1 MDYKDTLHLPLT
13 DFPMR
18 GNLGEKEIDIQARW
32 EALDIY
38 QKNLGFN
45 SEQKPFILH
54 DGPPYANGSIHIGHA
69 MNKILKD
76 FLIRYKTMQG
86 FYSRYIPGWDT
97 HGLPIETAL
106 AKKGIKRK
114 DLPLHEYR
122 SLCMAYAKEQV
133 DIQKIQF
140 KRLGILGEWDN
151 PYITFNASYEA
162 DQIRVFAAMVEKGL
176 IYKGLKPVYWSPS
189 SETALAE
196 AEIEYQE
203 VEDTSIYVAFESM
216 DTKGFYP
223 DAHFIIWT
231 TTPWTL
237 PANRAIS
244 VHPNE
249 TYVYIQT
256 SNKKYILAEALL
268 SKVSSLHQFEDVII
282 LNSMKGIDLEL
293 MTYKHPLFSDVC
305 PIICGEHVTMED
317 GSGLV
322 HTAPGHGDD
331 DYVVGKLYNLEVFC
345 PVDERGVMMA
355 SAHQYEGLFFE
366 DANVEIVRDLEANG
380 LLLSQTKF
388 KHSYPHD
395 WRTNKKVIFRATP
408 QWFASVKSIKDELL
422 RVTKDVSWSPDWGM
436 QRLSNMIT
444 NREDW
449 CISRQRAWGVP
460 IPVFYAENGEPILS
474 QDVLSHVATLFEKH
488 GSNVWFEKEAI
499 DLLPP
504 QFTHPGSPNN
514 TFKKETDIMDVWF
527 DSGTSYTTLNR
538 YGLSLPA
545 DVYLEGSDQYR
556 GWFNSSLT
564 THVAVHGSAPY
575 KQVVS
580 HGFVLDGQG
589 RKMSKSMGNTIDPL
603 KVMNVMG
610 ADILRLWVATTDY
623 QQDVRISDE
632 ALKQIGEGYRKIR
645 NTIRY
650 MLGVLSGF
658 NPKEDYISF
667 SMRGMLNRAMTIK
680 LDDLINQ
687 IVDAFDTFAFD
698 KVYRYVMPF
707 VINDL
712 SAFYLDF
719 TKDTLYTSKEKDF
732 ERLCIQSTIYDIV
745 KTLMIMLTPIMP
757 HTMSEAYQYL
767 VGETLEDIYLERF
780 PEKRTRELRPKLL
793 KALDALYELR
803 DVVNMKLEA
812 ARSEKIINKS
822 MQARIDLSILPKH
835 QEAIIYLQIDLKHI
849 FMVAHVHLSIQEELQ
864 AVVSVFEGEACVR
877 CWNVFETLE
886 ETKLC
891 KKCSHVVKELNT

>member
-13 DFPMR
+13 EFPMR
-18 GNLGEKEIDIQARW
+18 GNLGEKELEIQARW
-32 EALDIY
+32 ESLNIY
-38 QKNLGFN
+38 QKNLLLNKDN
-45 SEQKPFILH
+45 SPFILH

-69 MNKILKD
+69 MNKVLKD
-76 FLIRYKTMQG
+76 FLLRYKTMKG
-86 FYSRYIPGWDT
+86 FHTRYIPGWDT

-114 DLPLHEYR
+114 DMPLHEYR
-122 SLCMAYAKEQV
+122 NLCMEYAKEQV
-133 DIQKIQF
+133 EIQKIQF

-151 PYITFNASYEA
+151 PYITLNATYEA
-162 DQIRVFAAMVEKGL
+162 DQIRVFAKMVEKGL

-203 VEDTSIYVAFESM
+203 VEDTSIYVAFESL
-216 DTKGFYP
+216 DTKGLYP
-223 DAHFIIWT
+223 DANFIIWT

-249 TYVYIQT
+249 SYVYFKT
-256 SNKKYILAEALL
+256 SSKKYIVAEALL
-268 SKVSSLHQFEDVII
+268 SKVTSFHKFKDVVV
-282 LNSMKGIDLEL
+282 LKTMKGIDLER
-293 MTYKHPLFSDVC
+293 MTYKHPLFDIVC

-322 HTAPGHGDD
+322 HTAPGHGDE
-331 DYVVGKLYNLEVFC
+331 DYIVGKLYDLEVFC
-345 PVDERGVMMA
+345 PVDEKGVMMA
-355 SAHQYEGLFFE
+355 SANQYEGLFFE
-366 DANVEIVRDLEANG
+366 DANAKIISDLEVSG
-380 LLLSQTKF
+380 HLLSQTKF

-408 QWFASVKSIKDELL
+408 QWFAGVKSIKDDLL
-422 RVTKDVSWSPDWGM
+422 KVTKDVLWTPDWGM
-436 QRLSNMIT
+436 QRLNNMIM

-460 IPVFYAENGEPILS
+460 IPVFYAENGETILS
-474 QDVLSHVATLFEKH
+474 QDVLSHVASLFETH
-488 GSNVWFEKEAI
+488 GSNIWFEKEAI
-499 DLLPP
+499 DLLPKG
-504 QFTHPGSPNN
+504 FKHPGSPNHI
-514 TFKKETDIMDVWF
+514 FKKETDIMDVWF
-527 DSGTSYTTLNR
+527 DSGTSYTMLNR
-538 YGLSLPA
+538 YGLSMPA

-575 KQVVS
+575 KQIVS

-589 RKMSKSMGNTIDPL
+589 RKMSKSMGNTVDPL

-623 QQDVRISDE
+623 QQDVRISDD

-650 MLGVLSGF
+650 MLGVLSGYDP
-658 NPKEDYISF
+658 NKDYVAF
-667 SMRGMLNRAMTIK
+667 SMRGMLNRAITIK
-680 LDDLINQ
+680 LDDLINLSNE
-687 IVDAFDTFAFD
+687 AFDTFAFD
-698 KVYRYVMPF
+698 KIYRYVMPF

-712 SAFYLDF
+712 SSFYLDF
-719 TKDTLYTSKEKDF
+719 TKDILYTAKEKDF
-732 ERLCIQSTIYDIV
+732 ERISVQSTIYDIV
-745 KTLMIMLTPIMP
+745 KTLLVILTPIMP
-757 HTMSEAYQYL
+757 HTMSEAYQFL
-767 VGETLEDIYLERF
+767 VGDKLEDVYLERF

-793 KALDALYELR
+793 EALDLLYELR
-803 DVVNMKLEA
+803 DVVNMNLET
-812 ARSEKIINKS
+812 ARTEKIINKS
-822 MQARIDLSILPKH
+822 MQARIDLTILEKH
-835 QEAIIYLQIDLKHI
+835 QQAITYLQVDLKQI
-849 FMVAHVHLSIQEELQ
+849 FMVADVQLKLGNVLKAE
-864 AVVSVFEGEACVR
+864 VSVFDGEACVR
-877 CWNVFETLE
+877 CWNVYETLE

-891 KKCSHVVKELNT
+891 KKCTHVIKERNQ

>member
-13 DFPMR
+13 EFPMR
-18 GNLGEKEIDIQARW
+18 GNLGEKELEIQARW
-32 EALDIY
+32 ESLNIY
-38 QKNLGFN
+38 QKNLLLN
-45 SEQKPFILH
+45 NDHSPFVLH

-76 FLIRYKTMQG
+76 FLIRYKTMKG
-86 FYSRYIPGWDT
+86 FHTRYIPGWDT

-114 DLPLHEYR
+114 DMPLHEYR
-122 SLCMAYAKEQV
+122 NLCMAYALEQV
-133 DIQKIQF
+133 EIQKVQF
-140 KRLGILGEWDN
+140 KRLGILGEWDQ
-151 PYITFNASYEA
+151 PYITLHQTYEA
-162 DQIRVFAAMVEKGL
+162 DQIRVFSKMVEKGL

-203 VEDTSIYVAFESM
+203 VEDTSIYVAFESL
-216 DTKGFYP
+216 DTKGLYP
-223 DAHFIIWT
+223 DANFIIWT

-249 TYVYIQT
+249 AYVYIQT
-256 SNKKYILAEALL
+256 SDKKYIVAEALL
-268 SKVSSLHQFEDVII
+268 SKVASFHQFKDVVV
-282 LNSMKGIDLEL
+282 LNTMKGIDLEL
-293 MTYKHPLFSDVC
+293 MTYKHPLFDIVC

-322 HTAPGHGDD
+322 HTAPGHGDE
-331 DYVVGKLYNLEVFC
+331 DYIVGKLYNLEVFC
-345 PVDERGVMMA
+345 PVDEKGVMMA
-355 SAHQYEGLFFE
+355 SANQYEGLFFE
-366 DANVEIVRDLEANG
+366 DANSKIISDLELSG
-380 LLLSQTKF
+380 HLLSQTKF

-408 QWFASVKSIKDELL
+408 QWFAGVKSIKDDLL
-422 RVTKDVSWSPDWGM
+422 HVTKDVLWTPDWGM
-436 QRLSNMIT
+436 QRLNNMIM

-460 IPVFYAENGEPILS
+460 IPVFYAENGDTILS
-474 QDVLSHVATLFEKH
+474 QDVLSHVASLFETH
-488 GSNVWFEKEAI
+488 GSNIWFEKDAI
-499 DLLPP
+499 DLLPKG
-504 QFTHPGSPNN
+504 FKHPGSPNGL
-514 TFKKETDIMDVWF
+514 FKKETDIMDVWF
-527 DSGTSYTTLNR
+527 DSGTSYTTLDR

-564 THVAVHGSAPY
+564 THVAVHGTAPY
-575 KQVVS
+575 KQIVS

-589 RKMSKSMGNTIDPL
+589 RKMSKSIGNTIDPL

-623 QQDVRISDE
+623 QQDVRISDD

-650 MLGVLSGF
+650 MLGVLSGYD
-658 NPKEDYISF
+658 PSKDYVAF
-667 SMRGMLNRAMTIK
+667 SMRGMLNRAITIK
-680 LDDLINQ
+680 LDDLINLSNE
-687 IVDAFDTFAFD
+687 AYDTYAFD
-698 KVYRYVMPF
+698 KIYRYVMPF

-719 TKDTLYTSKEKDF
+719 TKDILYTAKEKDF
-732 ERLCIQSTIYDIV
+732 ERMSVQSTIYDIV
-745 KTLMIMLTPIMP
+745 KTLLVILTPIMP
-757 HTMSEAYQYL
+757 HTMSEAYQFL
-767 VGETLEDIYLERF
+767 VGEKLEDVYLERF
-780 PEKRTRELRPKLL
+780 PENRTRELRPKLL
-793 KALDALYELR
+793 EALELLYELR
-803 DVVNMKLEA
+803 DKVNMTLET
-812 ARSEKIINKS
+812 ARTEKVINKS
-822 MQARIDLSILPKH
+822 MQASIDLTLLEKH
-835 QEAIIYLQIDLKHI
+835 HQAITYLQVDLKQI
-849 FMVAHVHLSIQEELQ
+849 FMVAHVHINIGDDLKAE
-864 AVVSVFEGEACVR
+864 VSVFNGEACVR

-891 KKCSHVVKELNT
+891 KKCTHVIKELI

>member
-13 DFPMR
+13 EFPMR
-18 GNLGEKEIDIQARW
+18 GNLGEKELEIQARW
-32 EALDIY
+32 ESLNIY
-38 QKNLGFN
+38 QKNLLLN
-45 SEQKPFILH
+45 KDHSPFILH

-69 MNKILKD
+69 MNKVLKD
-76 FLIRYKTMQG
+76 FLLRYKTMKG
-86 FYSRYIPGWDT
+86 FHTRYIPGWDT

-114 DLPLHEYR
+114 DMPLHEYR
-122 SLCMAYAKEQV
+122 NLCMEYAKEQV
-133 DIQKIQF
+133 EIQKIQF

-151 PYITFNASYEA
+151 PYITLNASYEA
-162 DQIRVFAAMVEKGL
+162 DQIRVFAKMVEKGL

-203 VEDTSIYVAFESM
+203 VEDTSIYVAFESL
-216 DTKGFYP
+216 DTKGLYP
-223 DAHFIIWT
+223 DANFIIWT

-249 TYVYIQT
+249 SYVYFKT
-256 SNKKYILAEALL
+256 SSKKYIVAEALL
-268 SKVSSLHQFEDVII
+268 SKVTSFHKFKDVVV
-282 LNSMKGIDLEL
+282 LKTMKGIDLER
-293 MTYKHPLFSDVC
+293 MTYKHPLFDIVC

-322 HTAPGHGDD
+322 HTAPGHGDE
-331 DYVVGKLYNLEVFC
+331 DYIVGKLYDLEVFC
-345 PVDERGVMMA
+345 PVDEKGVMMA
-355 SAHQYEGLFFE
+355 SANQYEGLFFE
-366 DANVEIVRDLEANG
+366 DANAKIISDLEVSG
-380 LLLSQTKF
+380 HLLSQTKF

-408 QWFASVKSIKDELL
+408 QWFAGVKSIKDDLL
-422 RVTKDVSWSPDWGM
+422 KVTKDVLWTPDWGM
-436 QRLSNMIT
+436 QRLNNMIM

-460 IPVFYAENGEPILS
+460 IPVFYAENGETILS
-474 QDVLSHVATLFEKH
+474 QDVLSHVASLFETH
-488 GSNVWFEKEAI
+488 GSNIWFEKEAI
-499 DLLPP
+499 DLLPKG
-504 QFTHPGSPNN
+504 FKHPGSPNHI
-514 TFKKETDIMDVWF
+514 FKKETDIMDVWF
-527 DSGTSYTTLNR
+527 DSGTSYTMLNR
-538 YGLSLPA
+538 YGLSMPA

-575 KQVVS
+575 KQIVS

-589 RKMSKSMGNTIDPL
+589 RKMSKSMGNTVDPL

-623 QQDVRISDE
+623 QQDVRISDD

-650 MLGVLSGF
+650 MLGVLSGYDP
-658 NPKEDYISF
+658 NKDYVAF
-667 SMRGMLNRAMTIK
+667 SMRGMLNRAITIK
-680 LDDLINQ
+680 LDDLINLSNE
-687 IVDAFDTFAFD
+687 AFDTFAFD
-698 KVYRYVMPF
+698 KIYRYVMPF

-712 SAFYLDF
+712 SSFYLDF
-719 TKDTLYTSKEKDF
+719 TKDILYTAKEKDF
-732 ERLCIQSTIYDIV
+732 ERISVQSTIYDIV
-745 KTLMIMLTPIMP
+745 KTLLVILTPIMP
-757 HTMSEAYQYL
+757 HTMSEAYQFL
-767 VGETLEDIYLERF
+767 VGEKLEDVYLERF

-793 KALDALYELR
+793 EALDLLYELR
-803 DVVNMKLEA
+803 DVVNMNLET
-812 ARSEKIINKS
+812 ARTEKIINKS
-822 MQARIDLSILPKH
+822 MQARIDLTILEKH
-835 QEAIIYLQIDLKHI
+835 QQAITYLQVDLKQI
-849 FMVAHVHLSIQEELQ
+849 FMVADVQLKLGNVLKAE
-864 AVVSVFEGEACVR
+864 VNVFDGEACVR
-877 CWNVFETLE
+877 CWNVYETLE

-891 KKCSHVVKELNT
+891 KKCTHVIKERNQ